1 MNTVTITLLILITCQ
16 LSFPNKIFWREYT
29 NIKYCSNVKTP
40 TKRPFWHI
48 RNFQTYI
55 YHFIIVGG
63 KFVFQPTNYNF
74 AKCRADR
81 YQPIA
86 FVTNGNTDCIFQKS
100 SCSEEGQVVCKN
112 LSPEEDAACRCDY
125 TKGYTFVSN
134 TMNPCY
140 CIPSKEDCSCF
151 KLNNISEVGK

>member
-1 MNTVTITLLILITCQ
+1 M
-16 LSFPNKIFWREYT
+16 
-29 NIKYCSNVKTP
+29 
-40 TKRPFWHI
+40 
-48 RNFQTYI
+48 
-55 YHFIIVGG
+55 
-63 KFVFQPTNYNF
+63 FQPTNYNF

-81 YQPIA
+81 YQPKA

-112 LSPEEDAACRCDY
+112 LSTEEDAACICDY

-140 CIPSKEDCSCF
+140 CVPSKEDCSCF
-151 KLNNISEVGK
+151 KLDNISEVGKYNINKSNCFVYKFSFVHNTWFNSPSLPGKSNLYPSNGYI